1 MKKNYKRLSTVGIL
15 MLPLL
20 IVSCSSGAPKADLPA
35 NANPNEE
42 ITKLDQDI
50 QRGDKNDF
58 AVLDQKD
65 FQESR
70 DHLASAKDK
79 LNNNKDQADVLEQVR
94 ISRGYYN
101 RAETVSNE
109 RRGHIQTVID
119 ARELAVNSGALQYP
133 QTRQQ
138 LEKVDADARS
148 IAESSDTPASEKVS
162 ALQKRYGEVQ
172 LSALTTQQL
181 GSVKATIDAAKD
193 QDATSIAPKTFNQAK
208 VDYDNAVNAISM
220 NRANVGEFMGP
231 VKQAQLSGD
240 TLARVMAMQKQNP
253 KSFNEDQAVRIV
265 QQDRRIHSLDTTVTD
280 EQAQKSALEAQKSA
294 LATTLSSKTADLNTA
309 NMDLNAASKKVA
321 MQKAIQSAQDQ
332 FTSQEAEVYQQDNK
346 LLIRLKSI
354 GFASGSAKIPANSEA
369 LLDKVQAIVQGLK
382 PEAVVVEGNTDSVG
396 GKAINAKLSEKRADE
411 VASYFEKNGLDSN
424 RVKTVGYG
432 DTKPLASNKTSEGR
446 AQNRRIDIVVTPS
459 ASL

>member
-1 MKKNYKRLSTVGIL
+1 
-15 MLPLL
+15 
-20 IVSCSSGAPKADLPA
+20 
-35 NANPNEE
+35 
-42 ITKLDQDI
+42 
-50 QRGDKNDF
+50 
-58 AVLDQKD
+58 
-65 FQESR
+65 
-70 DHLASAKDK
+70 
-79 LNNNKDQADVLEQVR
+79 
-94 ISRGYYN
+94 
-101 RAETVSNE
+101 
-109 RRGHIQTVID
+109 
-119 ARELAVNSGALQYP
+119 
-133 QTRQQ
+133 
-138 LEKVDADARS
+138 
-148 IAESSDTPASEKVS
+148 
-162 ALQKRYGEVQ
+162 
-172 LSALTTQQL
+172 
-181 GSVKATIDAAKD
+181 
-193 QDATSIAPKTFNQAK
+193 
-208 VDYDNAVNAISM
+208 
-220 NRANVGEFMGP
+220 
-231 VKQAQLSGD
+231 
-240 TLARVMAMQKQNP
+240 VMAMQKQNP